1 MTRTFSMPSLKKFF
15 LVVALVLAKTA
26 FASEEDENL
35 LSNKTRWPPKERGGE
50 HQRKPRFVTFM
61 ISPGRTST
69 RSMCAFFNQYLHQR
83 CAHNMFGMWN
93 VQDVES
99 FVREEAFVTN
109 TNTNTTRFESALD
122 EAVER
127 KRLQFFTDVPFFMP
141 GMPCRLLAKYPEE
154 ARFLYVHRDR
164 MEHFDSVLRMHCK
177 WDAPIHCLNANNKAL
192 RERSWGSYF
201 QTFCDEHSKICG
213 ENPDDKVI
221 KKNNLT
227 SLMSSIWSAHLDEY
241 EQSVRECIPTSKLL
255 NISLVGFN
263 YIEARRSASPK
274 FFGLPEENNDSLALR
289 FSRLHINDDLMPGRR
304 QRMFNNNNNNNE
316 STSRGKWRPLI
327 MLTGPEQSSTLVSG
341 AIRKALNETF
351 EVGISEGCPMEL
363 INPACQTSK
372 RRAELYAKYTHLNG
386 WHLKTLHER
395 GHPLFVVFRK
405 PEHTFPASR
414 RRGGGG
420 GQNYFAFWRSLI
432 STTPENV
439 RMLPAGADLLRL
451 RNYAKYVF
459 DAIVKQRDH
468 HIFAGTTGIRGIQEC
483 LGHFFHFW
491 HLITVA
497 KSLNV
502 PVFSV
507 ESLLLS
513 NSRDEALIALKASGA
528 CTSSSIGSAET
539 CEAFVDNLREMQSV
553 PTLMHVNVTEIF
565 KDASSFSSVS
575 LLLDREKKY
584 YERTKCAPVLS
595 TVTSW
600 CRDNVRNCATVSDV
614 YSGATVGTTLDYLS
628 PLKQGGVTNIDEIFN
643 KTFSPRGGLL
653 LLGGEEKRTAE
664 AKRLQD
670 SVVYLAALVGSFF
683 ALAGVARFFRSRK
696 SREVA

>member
-1 MTRTFSMPSLKKFF
+1 M
-15 LVVALVLAKTA
+15 
-26 FASEEDENL
+26 
-35 LSNKTRWPPKERGGE
+35 
-50 HQRKPRFVTFM
+50 
-61 ISPGRTST
+61 
-69 RSMCAFFNQYLHQR
+69 
-83 CAHNMFGMWN
+83 
-93 VQDVES
+93 
-99 FVREEAFVTN
+99 
-109 TNTNTTRFESALD
+109 
-122 EAVER
+122 
-127 KRLQFFTDVPFFMP
+127 
-141 GMPCRLLAKYPEE
+141 
-154 ARFLYVHRDR
+154 
-164 MEHFDSVLRMHCK
+164 
-177 WDAPIHCLNANNKAL
+177 
-192 RERSWGSYF
+192 
-201 QTFCDEHSKICG
+201 
-213 ENPDDKVI
+213 
-221 KKNNLT
+221 
-227 SLMSSIWSAHLDEY
+227 
-241 EQSVRECIPTSKLL
+241 
-255 NISLVGFN
+255 
-263 YIEARRSASPK
+263 
-274 FFGLPEENNDSLALR
+274 
-289 FSRLHINDDLMPGRR
+289 
-304 QRMFNNNNNNNE
+304 
-316 STSRGKWRPLI
+316 
-327 MLTGPEQSSTLVSG
+327 
-341 AIRKALNETF
+341 
-351 EVGISEGCPMEL
+351 
-363 INPACQTSK
+363 
-372 RRAELYAKYTHLNG
+372 
-386 WHLKTLHER
+386 KTLHER

-414 RRGGGG
+414 DRGGGG
-420 GQNYFAFWRSLI
+420 IHFAFWRSLI
-432 STTPENV
+432 STTPESV

-553 PTLMHVNVTEIF
+553 PTRMRVNVTEIF

-670 SVVYLAALVGSFF
+670 SVVYLAVLVGSFF